1 MLRGK
6 ENWMMV
12 ALVVSLVIFTGSDAF
27 GVNLIT
33 NGDFETGQ
41 SHGDDPTGWTGYG
54 ANTILQHWDGP
65 TGSYNMVYE
74 GDGSMWFNGQ
84 DYPLQDW
91 IESNTFALEPNSVYE
106 LTFKVRAH
114 YANTDGWGGGAQ
126 DGVHVSIPGS
136 DSLFAETVSPR
147 EHTDDDGWNMFYH
160 YHELIATG
168 PSASS
173 GHLRL
178 SHIGAPNAYLW
189 FDNISLELIDIE
201 GGTSIIPGDAN
212 QDGQVSAGDYA
223 SVQANFGNVAGGGA
237 GATTPEPMTMS
248 ILALGGL
255 AVLRRRRW

>member
-6 ENWMMV
+6 KNLIMV
-12 ALVVSLVIFTGSDAF
+12 ALFLSLVIFTGSDVF
-27 GVNLIT
+27 GANLIT

-41 SHGDDPTGWTGYG
+41 THGDTPTGWTGYG
-54 ANTILQHWDGP
+54 PNVLLQHWDNNI
-65 TGSYNMVYE
+65 NMVYE
-74 GDGSMWFNGQ
+74 GVASMYYHGG

-91 IESNTFALEPNSVYE
+91 AESNTFALEPNSVYE

-114 YANTDGWGGGAQ
+114 YANSQEELDLGWAQ

-136 DSLFAETVSPR
+136 DSLFEETGSPR
-147 EHTDDDGWNMFYH
+147 EHTDDQGWSMFYH

>member
-27 GVNLIT
+27 GVNLLT

-41 SHGDDPTGWTGYG
+41 TNGDTPTGWTGYG
-54 ANTILQHWDGP
+54 ANFNLQHWD
-65 TGSYNMVYE
+65 SSINMVYE
-74 GDGSMWFNGQ
+74 GSASMWFNAQ

-91 IESNTFALEPNSVYE
+91 IESNTFTLEPNSVYE

-114 YANTDGWGGGAQ
+114 YENTDGWGGGAQ

-136 DSLFAETVSPR
+136 DSLFEETVSPR
-147 EHTDDDGWNMFYH
+147 EHTDDEGWSMFYH
-160 YHELIATG
+160 YHELIGTG

-189 FDNISLELIDIE
+189 FDNISLERIDLEGLSGTIE
-201 GGTSIIPGDAN
+201 GDAN
-212 QDGQVSAGDYA
+212 QDGQVSAGDYS
-223 SVQANFGNVAGGGA
+223 SVQAHFGETAGG
-237 GATTPEPMTMS
+237 ATIPEPMTMS
-248 ILALGGL
+248 ILGLGGL
-255 AVLRRRRW
+255 AVLRRRRR